1 MMKKINLLAALLLA
15 FTASTMQAQTD
26 SATVALQN
34 KLDSLQQNVA
44 TLQEKE
50 AARTQT
56 EYNNAIWKRK
66 KHISISFSAQNMED
80 ADNPLNMKF
89 KSQAGFTFDWG
100 KTFYLHKKPIANL
113 MKIGLDWSWIN
124 LSFAKYKS
132 GSGIDF
138 NSLAGIYSD
147 YDDDD
152 DDYGYGDFISD
163 IDLGVYSLSAGMS
176 VGPSFTFA
184 PFYGLGKGLQHLLV
198 QTYFHV
204 TPSYTGIIMSEDGE
218 DGEDDKT
225 EFYNGYTTYFN
236 WGINVSYKFISVGYE
251 YRWGKSKFNQMSLDF
266 DDDGE
271 DESETTPSND
281 KQKIKF
287 GSSAFYIRLNF

>member
-1 MMKKINLLAALLLA
+1 MMKNINLLAALLLA
-15 FTASTMQAQTD
+15 FTASTALAQTD

-132 GSGIDF
+132 GSGIHS
-138 NSLAGIYSD
+138 NWSAGDYSNYD
-147 YDDDD
+147 DDDD
-152 DDYGYGDFISD
+152 DDYGYDDEDDDFNLD

-184 PFYGLGKGLQHLLV
+184 PFYNTGKGLQHLLA

-204 TPSYTGIIMSEDGE
+204 TPSYTGIIM
-218 DGEDDKT
+218 T
-225 EFYNGYTTYFN
+225 ENDETEVYHGYTTYFN
-236 WGINVSYKFISVGYE
+236 WGINVSYKLISVGYE
-251 YRWGKSKFNQMSLDF
+251 YRWGKSRFNQMSLDF

>member
-1 MMKKINLLAALLLA
+1 MMKNFNLLAAMLLA
-15 FTASTMQAQTD
+15 FTVSTALAQTD
-26 SATVALQN
+26 STTVALQN

-50 AARTQT
+50 ATRTQT

-66 KHISISFSAQNMED
+66 KHISISFSTQNMED
-80 ADNPLNMKF
+80 ADNPLDMKF
-89 KSQAGFTFDWG
+89 KSQAGFNLDWG
-100 KTFYLHKKPIANL
+100 KTFYLHKKPIANF

-132 GSGIDF
+132 GSGIHF
-138 NSLAGIYSD
+138 NSLAGDYSNYEED
-147 YDDDD
+147 DGYGYDDDED
-152 DDYGYGDFISD
+152 DDFNLD

-184 PFYGLGKGLQHLLV
+184 PFYNTGKGLQHLLA

-204 TPSYTGIIMSEDGE
+204 TPSYTGIIMTEDGE
-218 DGEDDKT
+218 T
-225 EFYNGYTTYFN
+225 EAYHGYTTYFN
-236 WGINVSYKFISVGYE
+236 WGINVSYKFISIGYE
-251 YRWGKSKFNQMSLDF
+251 YRWGKSKFNRMSLDF
-266 DDDGE
+266 DEEE
-271 DESETTPSND
+271 DEPEPTSSND

>member
-15 FTASTMQAQTD
+15 FTASTALAQTN

-50 AARTQT
+50 TARTQT

-66 KHISISFSAQNMED
+66 KHISISFSTQNMED
-80 ADNPLNMKF
+80 ADNPRDMKF
-89 KSQAGFTFDWG
+89 KSQSGFNLDWG

-132 GSGIDF
+132 GSGIHL
-138 NSLAGIYSD
+138 NSLAGDYSD

-152 DDYGYGDFISD
+152 YGYDYDDLIDD

-176 VGPSFTFA
+176 IGPSFTFA
-184 PFYGLGKGLQHLLV
+184 PFYNTGKGLQHLLA

-218 DGEDDKT
+218 DGETKA
-225 EFYNGYTTYFN
+225 YHGYTTYFN
-236 WGINVSYKFISVGYE
+236 WGINVSYKFISIGYE
-251 YRWGKSKFNQMSLDF
+251 YRWGKSKFDQMSLDF
-266 DDDGE
+266 DDDEE
-271 DESETTPSND
+271 DEQETNSSNE

>member
-1 MMKKINLLAALLLA
+1 MMKNFNLLAALLLA
-15 FTASTMQAQTD
+15 FTASTALAQTD
-26 SATVALQN
+26 STTVALQN

-50 AARTQT
+50 TARTQT
-56 EYNNAIWKRK
+56 EYDNAIWKRK
-66 KHISISFSAQNMED
+66 KHISISFSTQNMED
-80 ADNPLNMKF
+80 ADNPLDMKF
-89 KSQAGFTFDWG
+89 KSQAGFNLDWG

-113 MKIGLDWSWIN
+113 MKIGLDWSWLN

-132 GSGIDF
+132 GNGIHL
-138 NSLAGIYSD
+138 NSSAGDYSD

-152 DDYGYGDFISD
+152 YGYGYDDEDNDFNLD

-184 PFYGLGKGLQHLLV
+184 PFYNTGKGLQHLLA

-204 TPSYTGIIMSEDGE
+204 TPSYTGIIMTEDGE
-218 DGEDDKT
+218 T
-225 EFYNGYTTYFN
+225 EAYHGYTTYFN
-236 WGINVSYKFISVGYE
+236 WGINVSYKFISIGYE
-251 YRWGKSKFNQMSLDF
+251 YRWGKSKFNRMSLDF
-266 DDDGE
+266 DDDE
-271 DESETTPSND
+271 DEPETTSSNE

>member
-1 MMKKINLLAALLLA
+1 MMKNFNLLAALLLA
-15 FTASTMQAQTD
+15 FTASTALAQTD
-26 SATVALQN
+26 STTVALQD

-66 KHISISFSAQNMED
+66 KHISISFSTQNMED
-80 ADNPLNMKF
+80 ADNPLDMKF
-89 KSQAGFTFDWG
+89 KSQAGFNLDWG
-100 KTFYLHKKPIANL
+100 KTFYLHKKPIANF

-132 GSGIDF
+132 GSGIHF
-138 NSLAGIYSD
+138 NSLAGDYSD
-147 YDDDD
+147 YDDE
-152 DDYGYGDFISD
+152 DYGYGYDDFNLD

-184 PFYGLGKGLQHLLV
+184 PFYNTGKGLQHLLA

-204 TPSYTGIIMSEDGE
+204 TPSYTGIIMTEDGE
-218 DGEDDKT
+218 T
-225 EFYNGYTTYFN
+225 EAYHGYTTYFN
-236 WGINVSYKFISVGYE
+236 WGINVSYKFISIGYE
-251 YRWGKSKFNQMSLDF
+251 YRWGKSKFNRMSLDF
-266 DDDGE
+266 DDDKD

>member
-1 MMKKINLLAALLLA
+1 MMKNINLLAALLLA
-15 FTASTMQAQTD
+15 FTASTALAQTD

-50 AARTQT
+50 TARTQT

-66 KHISISFSAQNMED
+66 KHISISFSTQNMED
-80 ADNPLNMKF
+80 ADNPLNMKY
-89 KSQAGFTFDWG
+89 KSQSGFNLDWG

-113 MKIGLDWSWIN
+113 MMIGLDWSWIN

-132 GSGIDF
+132 GSGIHF
-138 NSLAGIYSD
+138 NSLAGDYSD

-152 DDYGYGDFISD
+152 YGYDYDDLIDD

-176 VGPSFTFA
+176 IGPSFTFA
-184 PFYGLGKGLQHLLV
+184 PFYNTGKGLQHLLA

-204 TPSYTGIIMSEDGE
+204 TPSYTCIIMTEDGE
-218 DGEDDKT
+218 T
-225 EFYNGYTTYFN
+225 EAYHGYTTYFN
-236 WGINVSYKFISVGYE
+236 WGINVSYKFISIGYE
-251 YRWGKSKFNQMSLDF
+251 YRWGKSRFNQMSLDF
-266 DDDGE
+266 DDDE
-271 DESETTPSND
+271 KDDQETNYTNENE

-287 GSSAFYIRLNF
+287 GSSAFYIRFNF

>member
-1 MMKKINLLAALLLA
+1 MMKNINLLAALLLA
-15 FTASTMQAQTD
+15 FTASTALAQTD

-66 KHISISFSAQNMED
+66 KHISISFSTQNMED
-80 ADNPLNMKF
+80 ADNPSDMKF
-89 KSQAGFTFDWG
+89 KSQSGFNLDWG

-132 GSGIDF
+132 GSGIHL
-138 NSLAGIYSD
+138 NSWTGDNSD
-147 YDDDD
+147 YDDD

-184 PFYGLGKGLQHLLV
+184 PFYSLGKGLQHLLA

-204 TPSYTGIIMSEDGE
+204 TPSYTGIIM
-218 DGEDDKT
+218 T
-225 EFYNGYTTYFN
+225 ENDETEVYHGYTTYFN
-236 WGINVSYKFISVGYE
+236 WGINVSYKFISIGYE